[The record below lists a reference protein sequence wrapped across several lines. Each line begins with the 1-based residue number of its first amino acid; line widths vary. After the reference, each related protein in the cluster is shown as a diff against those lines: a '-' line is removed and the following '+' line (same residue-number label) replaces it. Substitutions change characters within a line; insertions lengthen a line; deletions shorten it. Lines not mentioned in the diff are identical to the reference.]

1 MLDIL
6 YFLLEMQQII
16 SVLHCLYHTLPHLL
30 LEFLIFYTIKR
41 LSTIVT
47 AQTRKLGISKG
58 LLQ

>member
-16 SVLHCLYHTLPHLL
+16 SVLRCLYHTLPHLL

-41 LSTIVT
+41 LSTPLS
-47 AQTRKLGISKG
+47 QLRLES
-58 LLQ
+58 